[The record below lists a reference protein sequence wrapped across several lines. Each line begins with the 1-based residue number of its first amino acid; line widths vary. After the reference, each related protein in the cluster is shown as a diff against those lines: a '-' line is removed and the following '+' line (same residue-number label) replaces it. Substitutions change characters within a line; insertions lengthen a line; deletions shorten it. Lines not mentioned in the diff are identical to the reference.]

1 MRTNPTKFYAYLT
14 DIYKGARADQKLSR
28 KHQISNR
35 SKNACQ
41 LLKFTDRNCYS
52 IMTKQPTM
60 EDAIK
65 LIEKNKQIQRVSY
78 KKYEAKKEK
87 MKGQFQLGILANKT
101 RQPKQPVVKPASAK
115 EISILWGAIKIT
127 L

>member
-1 MRTNPTKFYAYLT
+1 
-14 DIYKGARADQKLSR
+14 
-28 KHQISNR
+28 
-35 SKNACQ
+35 
-41 LLKFTDRNCYS
+41 
-52 IMTKQPTM
+52 MTKQPTM

-87 MKGQFQLGILANKT
+87 MKGQLQLGLPAKKT
-101 RQPKQPVVKPASAK
+101 RQPKQQVVKPASAK